1 MSENKTTTTALVK
14 AEEAK
19 VEVINN
25 TTEIGFGSLAGFQ
38 ALQRM
43 SKAFMASTL
52 VPERFR
58 LDPAKGGSDTME
70 KMGNIMIALEMALRM
85 KANPLMVMQN
95 LYVVHGSPSW
105 SAKFLV
111 ATLNGTGRYTSLRY
125 EFQGKPGQ
133 DEWGCRAWAVETE
146 TGEKLTGPTVTIGL
160 AKREGWFSKNG
171 SKWQT
176 MPEMMLRYRAAS
188 WFVSTYCPEI
198 AMGLRTVDENR
209 EIGPEVTAAEALPPN
224 PEGKKALKALLDA
237 EDATPAEKPAEA
249 PAPAK
254 PDTAPA
260 AESPANQQEVASE
273 PAEAPA
279 QANTPP
285 APAPTPKTPETGK
298 SVKAA
303 RPSAEARL
311 RGPAPAKPA
320 GMPDDLAAIL

>member
-1 MSENKTTTTALVK
+1 MSDTKTTALAKV
-14 AEEAK
+14 EEAK
-19 VEVINN
+19 VEVVNN

-43 SKAFMASTL
+43 GKAFMASTL

-70 KMGNIMIALEMALRM
+70 KMGNTMIALEMALRM

-133 DEWGCRAWAVETE
+133 DDWGCRAWAVETE
-146 TGEKLTGPTVTIGL
+146 TGEKLTGPLVTIGL
-160 AKREGWFSKNG
+160 AKKEGWFTKNG

-237 EDATPAEKPAEA
+237 EDATVETPAAA
-249 PAPAK
+249 PASAK
-254 PDTAPA
+254 PDT
-260 AESPANQQEVASE
+260 
-273 PAEAPA
+273 
-279 QANTPP
+279 PP
-285 APAPTPKTPETGK
+285 ATETAARAADATSERPADAGEVNAQTPPAPTPKTPETAK
-298 SVKAA
+298 SVKAT

-311 RGPAPAKPA
+311 RGPVSAPPKIA
-320 GMPDDLAAIL
+320 GMPDDLKAIL

>member
-1 MSENKTTTTALVK
+1 MSDTKTTALAKV
-14 AEEAK
+14 EEAK
-19 VEVINN
+19 VEVVNN
-25 TTEIGFGSLAGFQ
+25 TAEIGFGSLAGFQ

-43 SKAFMASTL
+43 GKAFMASTL

-70 KMGNIMIALEMALRM
+70 KMGNTMIALEMALRM

-133 DEWGCRAWAVETE
+133 DDWGCRAWAVETE
-146 TGEKLTGPTVTIGL
+146 TGEKLTGPLVTIGL
-160 AKREGWFSKNG
+160 AKKEGWFTKNG

-237 EDATPAEKPAEA
+237 EEATVETPAEA

-254 PDTAPA
+254 TDTAPA
-260 AESPANQQEVASE
+260 AESPARA
-273 PAEAPA
+273 AEATSERPA
-279 QANTPP
+279 ATEEGNTQP
-285 APAPTPKTPETGK
+285 APATTQKSPEAQK
-298 SVKAA
+298 PVKAP

-311 RGPAPAKPA
+311 RAPVSAPPKTV
-320 GMPDDLAAIL
+320 GMPDDLKAIL